1 MYTQEE
7 TQFYPTPKELA
18 EHIGR
23 KINQREI
30 FSVLEPSAGKG
41 DLLLALDTK
50 YSRAIEVIEADPN
63 LQAILKEKD

>member
-30 FSVLEPSAGKG
+30 CSVLEPSAGKG

-50 YSRAIEVIEADPN
+50 FESY
-63 LQAILKEKD
+63 